1 MKPLGVTFS
10 LDDFGT
16 GYSSLSYLKRLPF
29 AELKIDKSFIQ
40 DTPSDVNDT
49 AIVKA
54 ILAMSKSLEMDV
66 VAEGVE
72 NEEQRDFLL
81 ASGCQLFQGFLFAK
95 PMTIEDFDRIVSLS
109 DKDSK

>member
-1 MKPLGVTFS
+1 
-10 LDDFGT
+10 
-16 GYSSLSYLKRLPF
+16 
-29 AELKIDKSFIQ
+29 
-40 DTPSDVNDT
+40 
-49 AIVKA
+49 
-54 ILAMSKSLEMDV
+54 MSKSLEMDV